1 MYCFFTRFVLGFE
14 SMLIKIGKMWKHRK
28 RGVVFPPDHLSPSQ
42 LTKSTDQWFYNY
54 CVLDEK
60 IGKKQP
66 PNMKMIFGGI
76 VGRALQDMIVH
87 KLTINEIM
95 KGKPNAGQLAKLQTQ
110 NRNLTKQVKKQ
121 DSLIKERDEEITD
134 LRKKVRR
141 IRKKRKK
148 VAKNQSYIHAKALKD
163 IEQKKK

>member
-28 RGVVFPPDHLSPSQ
+28 DGGCFSADHLSPSQ

-60 IGKKQP
+60 DRKKQP

-76 VGRALQDMIVH
+76 VGRALQDIIVH

-95 KGKPNAGQLAKLQTQ
+95 KGKPNAGATSKTT
-110 NRNLTKQVKKQ
+110 NTK
-121 DSLIKERDEEITD
+121 S
-134 LRKKVRR
+134 
-141 IRKKRKK
+141 
-148 VAKNQSYIHAKALKD
+148 
-163 IEQKKK
+163 

>member
-28 RGVVFPPDHLSPSQ
+28 EGGCFSADHLSPSQ

-60 IGKKQP
+60 DRKKQP

-76 VGRALQDMIVH
+76 VGRALQDIIVH
-87 KLTINEIM
+87 KLTINEIF
-95 KGKPNAGQLAKLQTQ
+95 KLSVQDQNKSEALNKLKEQYDLAKGDISSIPSSL
-110 NRNLTKQVKKQ
+110 LT
-121 DSLIKERDEEITD
+121 I
-134 LRKKVRR
+134 
-141 IRKKRKK
+141 
-148 VAKNQSYIHAKALKD
+148 
-163 IEQKKK
+163 